1 MKIFLTILKWVII
14 LALVVQLTLTIS
26 LFGSG
31 YEISTQ
37 RLIPVVR
44 DNAILLALLGGV
56 IYWRRRYP

>member
-1 MKIFLTILKWVII
+1 MKIILTLLKWIII

-26 LFGSG
+26 LFSSG

-44 DNAILLALLGGV
+44 DNVILLALLGGV
-56 IYWRRRYP
+56 IYWRKRIG